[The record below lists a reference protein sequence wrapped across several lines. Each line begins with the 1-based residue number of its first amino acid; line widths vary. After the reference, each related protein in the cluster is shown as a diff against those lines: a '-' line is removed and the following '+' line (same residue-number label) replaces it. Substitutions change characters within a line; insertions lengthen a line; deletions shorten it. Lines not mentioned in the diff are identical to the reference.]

1 LNLFAYTSQKVQIR
15 LKKYQLLRK
24 IAGSSSKQDAM
35 VLPLYYNDPKT
46 LSR

>member
-15 LKKYQLLRK
+15 LEENQLLRK

-35 VLPLYYNDPKT
+35 VLPST
-46 LSR
+46 TTIQEHST